1 MDGSTRGGENH
12 EAKKL
17 VASRTVSRD
26 KGGKEGQQDQ
36 SDLALQLWFQQPT
49 EETATLPTC
58 SSSSSSNGSFG
69 HF

>member
-36 SDLALQLWFQQPT
+36 SDLADQCIAAMIPT
-49 EETATLPTC
+49 A
-58 SSSSSSNGSFG
+58 NRGK
-69 HF
+69 